1 MASLA
6 FRSILRTSPQT
17 LRSNCQYLPTRL
29 LAAAYVARMS
39 NISTLDVKYPYSY
52 IEHIELHDLPLHRL
66 PSLPASPSI
75 VRRSSRPRQPRSFL
89 SNTLPK
95 SSDERKSPLQPSF
108 TANHRSMLKTSRN
121 SRQFLVLRRAS

>member
-6 FRSILRTSPQT
+6 FRSILRTSPQI
-17 LRSNCQYLPTRL
+17 LRSNCHYLPTRL
-29 LAAAYVARMS
+29 LAAAHVARMS

-52 IEHIELHDLPLHRL
+52 VELHDLPLHRR